1 MPAQAAKAAPQRP
14 VSQTPARNSFS
25 SSFSPGGTPAP
36 NEQPLQRQSPV
47 SQDFMMPP
55 QNQNPGFGP
64 AVGGL
69 ASSDLIKK
77 IVILIAI
84 VAGTSLI
91 ASGVIALM
99 RKSSSDN
106 DPKNPGQPLIPDDT
120 PGHINIAVADGQT
133 PMEAAVES
141 FPKVT
146 EDVSEVIFFD
156 KAGQPLPLNEFA
168 ARSEITIPSYVSEIL
183 SPTYYFFLTKN
194 SGEAPRGMLLLQAK
208 ETDSKKKTEVLKRW
222 EVYMHK
228 DLRNF
233 VLLGKDF
240 DYTASGS
247 FSTFS
252 SSGKHPGGR
261 YVNFIDDGTVSL
273 NYLIMR
279 DKILIANSF
288 AAFEK
293 GIEYVKNR
301 SDL

>member
-1 MPAQAAKAAPQRP
+1 
-14 VSQTPARNSFS
+14 
-25 SSFSPGGTPAP
+25 
-36 NEQPLQRQSPV
+36 
-47 SQDFMMPP
+47 MPP
-55 QNQNPGFGP
+55 QNQDPGFGP
-64 AVGGL
+64 TMGGI
-69 ASSDLIKK
+69 ASSDVIKK

-84 VAGTSLI
+84 IAGTSLI

-99 RKSSSDN
+99 RKNSSEE
-106 DPKNPGQPLIPDDT
+106 DPKNPGQSLIPADT
-120 PGHINIAVADGQT
+120 PGHINIAVADGQN
-133 PMEAAVES
+133 PLEASVEA

-146 EDVSEVIFFD
+146 EDVSEVTFFD
-156 KAGQPLPLNEFA
+156 KAGQPLPLTELA
-168 ARSEITIPSYVSEIL
+168 AKSEITFPAYVSEIL
-183 SPTYYFFLTKN
+183 SPTYYFFLTK
-194 SGEAPRGMLLLQAK
+194 SGGEAPRGILLLQAK
-208 ETDSKKKTEVLKRW
+208 ETDGKKKADVLKRW

-293 GIEYVKNR
+293 GIEYIKNR